1 MKRKSI
7 LILVIAVLII
17 AVLSLSACGNFIIPD
32 NNTDNTPADKN
43 GNEFTDQEQKPN
55 TNSKTPTLSVVGKT
69 FKFDISAVDL
79 NIMVYPSEDNNIN
92 GDITDNPILTIQEVQ
107 AYVDAIYTEY
117 SNSSLTFK
125 SNGILEQVFADGR
138 VVQYEYK
145 QKTNLLEQTTT
156 VYIGE
161 TIEGVFNTELEGFA
175 DYDTLLLSMVLD
187 EDETTFVYVQFIYEE

>member
-55 TNSKTPTLSVVGKT
+55 TNPKTPTLSVVGKT

-79 NIMVYPSEDNNIN
+79 NVMVYPSEDNNIN
-92 GDITDNPILTIQEVQ
+92 GDITDNPILTIQ
-107 AYVDAIYTEY
+107 
-117 SNSSLTFK
+117 
-125 SNGILEQVFADGR
+125 
-138 VVQYEYK
+138 
-145 QKTNLLEQTTT
+145 
-156 VYIGE
+156 
-161 TIEGVFNTELEGFA
+161 
-175 DYDTLLLSMVLD
+175 
-187 EDETTFVYVQFIYEE
+187 

>member
-17 AVLSLSACGNFIIPD
+17 ALLSLSACNFIIPD

-55 TNSKTPTLSVVGKT
+55 TNPKTPTLSVVGKT

-79 NIMVYPSEDNNIN
+79 NVMVYPSEDNNIN
-92 GDITDNPILTIQEVQ
+92 GDITDNPILTIQQLQ

-117 SNSSLTFK
+117 TNSSLTFK

-161 TIEGVFNTELEGFA
+161 SIDGVFTTELEGFA